1 MRLNFKILSLSIFF
15 LLNNCTM
22 TLQSFFEA
30 LNYSKNSVDF
40 LSFITTDKTTTDH
53 GLSYL
58 FRKDCTLTRALKFK
72 KICQEINK
80 KDLITYNEYLNLN
93 KTKKVYKKKVV
104 RIKKINVPSM
114 AYPISQIKLN
124 K

>member
-1 MRLNFKILSLSIFF
+1 MRSNFRIYFIFIFFILSNCSISLS
-15 LLNNCTM
+15 
-22 TLQSFFEA
+22 TLFDTIV
-30 LNYSKNSVDF
+30 YSKNSADF
-40 LSFITTDKTTTDH
+40 LSFVNTDKTTTDH

-58 FRKDCTLTRALKFK
+58 FKKDCTLARALKFK

-93 KTKKVYKKKVV
+93 KTKKIYKKRVV

-114 AYPISQIKLN
+114 AY
-124 K
+124 

>member
-53 GLSYL
+53 ALSYL
-58 FRKDCTLTRALKFK
+58 FKKDCSLARSFKFNK
-72 KICQEINK
+72 VCQEINK
-80 KDLITYNEYLNLN
+80 ENLVIDSGYLNLN
-93 KTKKVYKKKVV
+93 KTKKIYKKRVV
-104 RIKKINVPSM
+104 KIKKINVPSM
-114 AYPISQIKLN
+114 AY
-124 K
+124 